1 MQLMREKNQM
11 IDNLISILTTEEVEL
26 QKLLV
31 LLENQHKLIVNKE
44 VFKLEAI
51 VDEIKLANKSVAQA
65 EVARRKLVNGKT
77 MKSVI
82 TETGNKDLD
91 QAYRRIKR
99 TLKSIEIQNETNDML
114 LKQQL
119 IYTNKLLNIINPKR
133 DVKTYNS
140 YGKI

>member
-1 MQLMREKNQM
+1 M

-44 VFKLEAI
+44 VFKLDAI

>member
-1 MQLMREKNQM
+1 M

>member
-1 MQLMREKNQM
+1 M

-77 MKSVI
+77 MKSI
-82 TETGNKDLD
+82 IAETGNKDLD

>member
-1 MQLMREKNQM
+1 M

-44 VFKLEAI
+44 VFELEAI

>member
-1 MQLMREKNQM
+1 M

-82 TETGNKDLD
+82 TETGDKDLD

>member
-1 MQLMREKNQM
+1 M

-119 IYTNKLLNIINPKR
+119 IYTNKFQKVNYRNFYITHIFLFYLLIF
-133 DVKTYNS
+133 Y
-140 YGKI
+140 